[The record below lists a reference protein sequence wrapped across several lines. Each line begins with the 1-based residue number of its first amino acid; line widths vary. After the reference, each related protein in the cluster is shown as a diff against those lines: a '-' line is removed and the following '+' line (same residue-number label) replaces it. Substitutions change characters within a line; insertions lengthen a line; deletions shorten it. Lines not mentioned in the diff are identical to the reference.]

1 MKATVTLGTQEV
13 SYSDITAEIVAAAG
27 LTEKLFEFGIGKLV
41 AHKGNPRVWETAAQA
56 TLNRTGAEVRKA
68 IATATVAEDA
78 SVEDRATAYAAALKI
93 SPETYGSLM
102 LALREA
108 ARSVSLIALIRA
120 ERAPRAGAKVD
131 PLLVQAREIAVDPA
145 RLAALHKF
153 MKEQGQKAKP
163 RTEREIHSSLFFLD
177 GMNATPFEG

>member
-13 SYSDITAEIVAAAG
+13 SYEDITPAQVEAAG
-27 LTEKLFEFGIGKLV
+27 LTDKLFEFGIGKLV

-68 IATATVAEDA
+68 IATATVADDA
-78 SVEDRATAYAAALKI
+78 SAEDRATAYAAALKI

-131 PLLVQAREIAVDPA
+131 PLLVQAREIAADPT
-145 RLAALHKF
+145 RLKALLAF
-153 MKEQGQKAKP
+153 MKSEGLKQKPA
-163 RTEREIHSSLFFLD
+163 TEKEIHSSLFFLA